1 MIHGTTAVNASASS
15 SSSRPT
21 SANVPDASSP
31 STNQHGGST
40 TSMPPVSAEFHVC
53 DDDGTVA
60 IRQDADGKVYTPSQP
75 YAIGTGLFWFQ
86 FSLTLTLC
94 KYKSSEF

>member
-1 MIHGTTAVNASASS
+1 MIHGTTAVNASTSS

-31 STNQHGGST
+31 STDQHGGST
-40 TSMPPVSAEFHVC
+40 TSMPPVSAEFRVC

-60 IRQDADGKVYTPSQP
+60 IRQDADGKVYTPSHS
-75 YAIGTGLFWFQ
+75 YAIGTVWGCFG
-86 FSLTLTLC
+86 FSFHL
-94 KYKSSEF
+94 Y